1 MDLLVKV
8 QEKMTSIM
16 SLKKVNGS
24 LMIVMVQLTHV
35 ELCLMK
41 VRFTSGDTQN
51 KNFHI
56 CCILIHCLTLTSTTN
71 QKCVR
76 DLRISAIC
84 LSLTLI
90 LVKQEKINYFF
101 LKTILTIFFLYVLN
115 SFCSWYV
122 FFLRSPFSKKGHEH
136 GRERKRQCN
145 FLSFFFSFFFS
156 GVGMGI
162 FGQRNVTKT

>member
-16 SLKKVNGS
+16 NLKKVNGS
-24 LMIVMVQLTHV
+24 LMRVMVQLTHV

-41 VRFTSGDTQN
+41 VRFTSNASGDTQN

-76 DLRISAIC
+76 DL
-84 LSLTLI
+84 
-90 LVKQEKINYFF
+90 
-101 LKTILTIFFLYVLN
+101 
-115 SFCSWYV
+115 
-122 FFLRSPFSKKGHEH
+122 
-136 GRERKRQCN
+136 
-145 FLSFFFSFFFS
+145 
-156 GVGMGI
+156 
-162 FGQRNVTKT
+162 